1 MLISIIANLLFSNPF
16 IKALEKIKLIPI
28 IKAFIYYWRTFKTS
42 YSEDTWKYDNYDYIE
57 DHNKT
62 IKKLYSRPLEY
73 FF

>member
-28 IKAFIYYWRTFKTS
+28 IKAFKTS

-62 IKKLYSRPLEY
+62 IKKSYSRPLEY